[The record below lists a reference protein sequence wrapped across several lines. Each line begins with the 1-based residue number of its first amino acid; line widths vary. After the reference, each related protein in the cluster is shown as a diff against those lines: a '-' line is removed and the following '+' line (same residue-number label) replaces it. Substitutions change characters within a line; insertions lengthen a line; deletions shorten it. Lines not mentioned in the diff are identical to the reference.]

1 MNLVISNLIVF
12 YWCFRYFEKCTA
24 LFPYENSHGFN
35 IMHNE
40 KNHSMKHGGG
50 DIAKWADLINMSCEA
65 PETGHKL
72 HIKEPG
78 GCTNQGPAAALT
90 MMNHTLRKEASEFL
104 CEAVQGIM
112 IMMSIS

>member
-1 MNLVISNLIVF
+1 M
-12 YWCFRYFEKCTA
+12 
-24 LFPYENSHGFN
+24 FPYENGHGFN

-78 GCTNQGPAAALT
+78 GTNQGPAAALI
-90 MMNHTLRKEASEFL
+90 MMNHTLRKEASELL

-112 IMMSIS
+112 IMVSISYSIRS